1 MDIERS
7 FAPETIQQISVHLG
21 LGDFKA
27 LSGASSQIELRAVV
41 HSDDPADLEI
51 TQTTG
56 ALHIRQRDISLRRP
70 APVDVTLTL
79 PAGLR
84 PLLTANLGKG
94 DLSLEEVSGDVRV
107 TTGKGDVAVKGGDGE
122 LRVQTG
128 KGDIA
133 VSRRQ
138 GLLLANTGKGDVAVA
153 GGAGPARIQ
162 TGFGDVTLTDWL
174 VRDNGEEGCRIQIGA
189 GDCRVRHVGGSRLV
203 IQAGRGGCMLSQLEV
218 TRLRVETAKGD
229 VQAAGDPGVGAWQ
242 ITTAKGDIALQ
253 VPAGAAVRIEAA
265 TRRGAIYS
273 DLPQVKVGRP
283 GPASMVG
290 GGRSISV
297 SGEEPRAD
305 IRLETVLG
313 DIHVTTVAGERPAPP
328 TSTAPAPSAELR
340 QDAAAPSP
348 AEPDA
353 AAPEAPVVPPA
364 PPPPAYKT
372 AMEVLESLARRE
384 ITVDEAEALLR
395 SLEGV

>member
-1 MDIERS
+1 MDIDRS
-7 FAPETIQQISVHLG
+7 FAPDTIQQISVHLG

-27 LSGASSQIELRAVV
+27 LSSEGSQIELHAVV

-51 TQTTG
+51 SQTSN

-94 DLSLEEVSGDVRV
+94 DLSLQEVSGDVRV
-107 TTGKGDVAVKGGDGE
+107 TTGKGDVAVKGGNGE

-133 VSRRQ
+133 LNHRE
-138 GLLLANTGKGDVAVA
+138 GLLLANTGKGDVTVA
-153 GGAGPARIQ
+153 GGVGPARIQ
-162 TGFGDVTLTDWL
+162 TGFGDVTLNDWL

-203 IQAGRGGCMLSQLEV
+203 IQTGRGSCLLSQIGV
-218 TRLRVETAKGD
+218 AKLRVETAKGD
-229 VQAAGDPGVGAWQ
+229 VQTAGDPGAGAWQ

-253 VPAGAAVRIEAA
+253 VPASAAVRIEAA

-290 GGRSISV
+290 GGRSISI

-313 DIHVTTVAGERPAPP
+313 DIRVTTIAGERPAPP
-328 TSTAPAPSAELR
+328 TSVVPSPPVELR
-340 QDAAAPSP
+340 QDAAAPKP
-348 AEPDA
+348 AEPTA
-353 AAPEAPVVPPA
+353 TAPEAPVVPPT
-364 PPPPAYKT
+364 PPPSAYKT
-372 AMEVLESLARRE
+372 AMEVLESLARHE